1 MVDKIMV
8 LNEGQVADFGSYEE
22 LISKYGPFAQILKS
36 FIQEDIETDDEDDLE
51 GTNSKPCLKRPLK
64 NRQNKGLKD
73 SWYLNAGRK

>member
-22 LISKYGPFAQILKS
+22 LISQDGPFAQILKS

-51 GTNSKPCLKRPLK
+51 GT
-64 NRQNKGLKD
+64 
-73 SWYLNAGRK
+73 